1 MKDPKQYY
9 RGPFWTKVQKGA
21 PDECWPW
28 LGYKKSSGHGLT
40 SLDSLPIH
48 ASRKAWILTHGP
60 ILGDQCVNHKS
71 TQVCTL
77 QAVCCNPAHMY
88 LGTRADNM
96 VDRWTNTAPDERGG
110 RGRPTALD
118 EAQLTEL
125 WNMRRQGATLRT
137 CATHFGVHVTTIMRY
152 ITAIRAKTSA
162 KLRAVRMS
170 LPRETLV

>member
-1 MKDPKQYY
+1 MRK
-9 RGPFWTKVQKGA
+9 RLPFWDRVAKGK

-28 LGYKKSSGHGLT
+28 LGYQRPSGHGLT

-60 ILGDQCVNHKS
+60 ITGDQCVNHKS
-71 TQVCTL
+71 KKVCEL

-96 VDRWTNTAPDERGG
+96 VDRWTNTAADERGG
-110 RGRPTALD
+110 PGRPTALD
-118 EAQLTEL
+118 ETQLAEL
-125 WNMRRQGATLRT
+125 WKMRREGATLNA
-137 CATHFGVHVTTIMRY
+137 CAQHFGVHVATICRY

-162 KLRAVRMS
+162 KLRAVRMA
-170 LPRETLV
+170 LTRETLV

>member
-1 MKDPKQYY
+1 MNKQQQI
-9 RGPFWTKVQKGA
+9 FWKKVAKGEIH
-21 PDECWPW
+21 ECWPW
-28 LGYKKSSGHGLT
+28 LGYKRPSGHGLT
-40 SLDSLPIH
+40 TLGSLMIH

-71 TQVCTL
+71 TKVCAL
-77 QAVCCNPAHMY
+77 QGVCCNPDHMY

-118 EAQLTEL
+118 EAQLIEL
-125 WNMRRQGATLRT
+125 WKMRREGTTLKA
-137 CATHFGVHVTTIMRY
+137 CAAHFGIHITTVMRY
-152 ITAIRAKTSA
+152 ITAIRKQTSA